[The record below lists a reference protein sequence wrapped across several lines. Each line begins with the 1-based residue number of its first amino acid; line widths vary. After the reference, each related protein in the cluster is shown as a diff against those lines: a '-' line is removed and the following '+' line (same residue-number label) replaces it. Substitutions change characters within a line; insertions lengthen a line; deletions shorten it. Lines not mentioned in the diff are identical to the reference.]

1 MTIQQLLLASAGEK
15 VFDVTIAS
23 NQTDY
28 NLLTV
33 LTAAPYNYNNTEKAT
48 INLTINSAV
57 QVTASSTGTPALTT
71 GAITSNATLNIINNG
86 SVKGKGGAGGAG
98 GSADYDL
105 NIANPGAAGSAGGTA
120 LNIASTL
127 SGKVTITNGS
137 GELFGGGGGG
147 GGGGGR
153 RFIGGS
159 GKDQYTGAV
168 GGSGGGG
175 GAVTGAGGSGGVGS
189 GSQSSVTGNVG
200 SAGTTSAGGAGGA
213 AADTGNGAAGGNG
226 GGFGAAG
233 SAGQTPLATGGAGG
247 AGGAAGKAIEL
258 NGGSAPTFISGNDST
273 HVKGAVS

>member
-98 GSADYDL
+98 GEAGTVTDF
-105 NIANPGAAGSAGGTA
+105 PGVAGSAGGTA
-120 LNIASTL
+120 LSIASSL

-137 GELFGGGGGG
+137 GEIFGGGGGG
-147 GGGGGR
+147 GGGGSE
-153 RFIGGS
+153 FYI
-159 GKDQYTGAV
+159 TGPIKSRQSNA
-168 GGSGGGG
+168 SGGGG
-175 GAVTGAGGSGGVGS
+175 GGGGAGSG
-189 GSQSSVTGNVG
+189 
-200 SAGTTSAGGAGGA
+200 AGGAGGLA
-213 AADTGNGAAGGNG
+213 TDTGADFRFDGSAGAAGNTTTFGAGGAAGDARTGIGGNG
-226 GGFGAAG
+226 GAFGSAG
-233 SAGQTPLATGGAGG
+233 SAGVSSPDAAGG